1 MGRVLFEPG
10 DEFFFDLAG
19 FGQCALVFFF
29 ESSLEGA
36 LVFFVEDF
44 GRFDGS
50 FDALILVKEHS

>member
-1 MGRVLFEPG
+1 MGRVLFELG

-19 FGQCALVFFF
+19 LGQGALVFFF
-29 ESSLEGA
+29 ESSLQGT

-44 GRFDGS
+44 RRFDGP